1 MATGGFGVSP
11 NTSLLMLLSV
21 SAIRS
26 VDHLDRYWALQRRH
40 AGGDERWVD
49 LAHYLTKDDAAS
61 ALDRVV
67 EHAHAD
73 RHELRVELFRL
84 GSGG

>member
-1 MATGGFGVSP
+1 MATGGFGTSP

-21 SAIRS
+21 SAVRS
-26 VDHLDRYWALQRRH
+26 IEHLDAYWALQRRH
-40 AGGDERWVD
+40 AADDERWID

-73 RHELRVELFRL
+73 RHELRVEHIRRR
-84 GSGG
+84 SAS